1 MSTPLSRSWT
11 QDEFLTWA
19 SSQAGRYE
27 FDGFQPVAMTGG
39 TINHSLI
46 TQNIHAALRDRLRG
60 SGCRPLGPDV
70 GVATVGTAIRYP
82 DALVTCSPFDG
93 DALTVP
99 GVVVI
104 FEVLSAGTSRT
115 DRIIK
120 VREYAAVA
128 SIRRY
133 VILESTSVGLT
144 VHERT
149 GPNELWQV
157 TTLLAEDILR
167 MPELAIE
174 VPVGDFYVDIT
185 FSDGT
190 VPQI

>member
-1 MSTPLSRSWT
+1 M
-11 QDEFLTWA
+11 
-19 SSQAGRYE
+19 
-27 FDGFQPVAMTGG
+27 
-39 TINHSLI
+39 
-46 TQNIHAALRDRLRG
+46 
-60 SGCRPLGPDV
+60 
-70 GVATVGTAIRYP
+70 ATVGTAIRYP

-133 VILESTSVGLT
+133 VILESTSCRLT

>member
-1 MSTPLSRSWT
+1 MSS
-11 QDEFLTWA
+11 
-19 SSQAGRYE
+19 
-27 FDGFQPVAMTGG
+27 
-39 TINHSLI
+39 
-46 TQNIHAALRDRLRG
+46 
-60 SGCRPLGPDV
+60 
-70 GVATVGTAIRYP
+70 
-82 DALVTCSPFDG
+82 
-93 DALTVP
+93 
-99 GVVVI
+99 
-104 FEVLSAGTSRT
+104 
-115 DRIIK
+115 
-120 VREYAAVA
+120 
-128 SIRRY
+128 
-133 VILESTSVGLT
+133 LESTSVGLT